1 MSKYIAPGD
10 SDAMRI
16 WQAEQQLEQQ
26 LLAETEQ
33 KLKSGNLAANDAAKL
48 QMEVVRRRDNI
59 RSLQNMIQEGARKG
73 IQPGTATAVTP
84 TSGSTTSTSSTSQ
97 APSGSFRVSASGPA
111 AASVAGIPGGGGI
124 GDYIAG
130 VLREQMGV
138 QQQAIQTQQGAT
150 TRASQAAAAATV
162 SGADRNEQILNERL
176 RVQGQFGLGPT
187 AKEDL
192 VAKTLQELQ
201 DLDARYAQ
209 ERSAYDEM
217 ASTSFFDDPLG
228 WIGAQLNRGQQAA
241 KVNALADREDVLTGV
256 LRRNMTLSED
266 LERTVQINTN
276 EIDKRTA
283 DFQARQQIA
292 EGEAKVAA
300 LQAEGARANMSA
312 AAVYGAEIRKDQK
325 TEAQRTE
332 DELQRR
338 KLELIVAELD
348 AKKRQ
353 SESLDAFTGSV
364 GGERALDNKSPEI
377 RNAIQGFVNGAATN
391 PVIITE
397 HGVGVRSSD
406 PAMYDTA
413 SKLTAA
419 VRERAARF
427 KADRKNPAKQGSV
440 TWKMADDEDQAWL
453 EIRDEIAATNG
464 LPSRQTKAST
474 TLTGSEQDRRYNPLR
489 ADHLS
494 FAEAVQKAAAVG
506 AQPPVSPGNLLVQM
520 YSKLNTTEQGK
531 LARNPLNG
539 QLYTE
544 HERAILGAIR
554 NMAVDGNYK
563 LQDGKPVTPE
573 VFGELVAQ
581 YYKAASSWTV
591 NLNKAERMGLPK
603 PTRYTVSLP
612 KLEIDGSK
620 TFIALDVMNPREVAN
635 YLQQEIKMNA
645 GRKAEQE
652 ANKDAFRRFREMSPV
667 WDAILPAPGQ

>member
-1 MSKYIAPGD
+1 MSKNTTIGD
-10 SDAMRI
+10 ADRMRI
-16 WQAEQQLEQQ
+16 LEAEQQKEMQELQ
-26 LLAETEQ
+26 ATEQ
-33 KLKSGNLAANDAAKL
+33 KLKSGNLAANDAALL
-48 QMEVVRRRDNI
+48 QADVIRRRSNLQ
-59 RSLQNMIQEGARKG
+59 SLQNEIRNVMRTTGV
-73 IQPGTATAVTP
+73 QPGAQ
-84 TSGSTTSTSSTSQ
+84 TSSSSSTSQ

-138 QQQAIQTQQGAT
+138 QQQAIQAQQGAT
-150 TRASQAAAAATV
+150 TRASQAAAAVTV

-217 ASTSFFDDPLG
+217 ASTSFFEDPLG
-228 WIGAQLNRGQQAA
+228 WIGAQMNRGQQAV

-292 EGEAKVAA
+292 EGEARVAA

-325 TEAQRTE
+325 TESQKNE

-348 AKKRQ
+348 AKQRH
-353 SESLDAFTGSV
+353 EAELNRITGSV

-377 RNAIQGFVNGAATN
+377 KNAIQNFAHGATTS
-391 PVIITE
+391 PVIIAE
-397 HGVGVRSSD
+397 HAMGIRTSD

-413 SKLTAA
+413 TKLTTA
-419 VRERAARF
+419 VRERSARF
-427 KADRKNPAKQGSV
+427 KSDRKNPAKQGQI

-464 LPSRQTKAST
+464 LPSKQTKAST

-506 AQPPVSPGNLLVQM
+506 APTPLSPGNLMVQT
-520 YSKLNTTEQGK
+520 YARLNTTEQGK
-531 LARNPLNG
+531 MARNPLNG

-544 HERAILGAIR
+544 HERAILGVIR

-563 LQDGKPVTPE
+563 MTDGKPVTSE
-573 VFGELVAQ
+573 ALGEIVAQ
-581 YYKAASSWTV
+581 YYKAASSWTA
-591 NLNKAERMGLPK
+591 NMNKADRMGLPK
-603 PTRYTVSLP
+603 PTRYTISLP
-612 KLEIDGSK
+612 RTELDGSK
-620 TFIALDVMNPREVAN
+620 TFIALDAMNAREVSN
-635 YLQQEIKMNA
+635 YLQQEVKMNA

-652 ANKDAFRRFREMSPV
+652 RQQRMLDQMIQYPDGNMNPM
-667 WDAILPAPGQ
+667 ILGPQF